1 MTHNSPQTSCKQ
13 CLNGTTPSSAGD
25 GPCDPDSDA
34 LPYGPWAFVSKGPQG
49 PFSPAPGF
57 QNCANGEAFFSGDGS
72 VVFACPTGSAVTD
85 SFFSVAS
92 APSAAGALAGNW
104 SHLPQTLSVAG
115 SNTSVPYLG
124 FHWEDQ
130 TIWRDPRGHYHALMH
145 AFRGQNTT
153 LPEPGCFATAA
164 GSWEPPNCSSLGGH
178 AFSLDASHWWI
189 SREPAYTAL
198 VEFQDGTSHQM
209 RATYVD
215 SLLVHWPWP
224 SASKG
229 NVTNNATQSSD
240 PLCNTT
246 ATTTYDEK
254 GCRLSTW
261 RAMLQIYESGK
272 ARSIG
277 VSNYNITHFE
287 EIRLAGLPLP
297 ALTQSPFHLYLSS
310 SQMDILSYCWRH
322 GIVFLGYSPFGVPDY
337 KVYNA
342 SLLPSSNELTDP
354 VVTAIAS
361 SHAVTPAQV
370 LLAWQWQLG
379 IPTNP
384 RSMNRSHM
392 EENLA
397 AYSALTLNQTEM
409 HLLNTRPQD
418 MCSFDSSW
426 YECAGSSGPY

>member
-1 MTHNSPQTSCKQ
+1 MVRLLFFSQLVIQVLSAALIPSVTLGNERGTAQPGLMLPAIGLGTGAYSNDPTVGYGGYPECFSSISGCGEFAERAVTEWLSVGGRRIDSANSYQDMDRVGMAMNSSNVSRGEIFLLSKV
-13 CLNGTTPSSAGD
+13 GPSQ
-25 GPCDPDSDA
+25 P
-34 LPYGPWAFVSKGPQG
+34 L
-49 PFSPAPGF
+49 GF
-57 QNCANGEAFFSGDGS
+57 QDTLTQFQAIL
-72 VVFACPTGSAVTD
+72 D
-85 SFFSVAS
+85 S
-92 APSAAGALAGNW
+92 
-104 SHLPQTLSVAG
+104 
-115 SNTSVPYLG
+115 
-124 FHWEDQ
+124 
-130 TIWRDPRGHYHALMH
+130 M
-145 AFRGQNTT
+145 
-153 LPEPGCFATAA
+153 
-164 GSWEPPNCSSLGGH
+164 
-178 AFSLDASHWWI
+178 
-189 SREPAYTAL
+189 
-198 VEFQDGTSHQM
+198 GT
-209 RATYVD
+209 TYVD

-397 AYSALTLNQTEM
+397 AYSALTLNQTEV